1 MKFLNN
7 SMIWSL
13 ILCAGLVVSCKDDDE
28 PGIPGGLALDKTEIA
43 IGPEGGTERV
53 QVTSSTNWVSSVSAP
68 WVSVSPAN
76 GFGSVA
82 SVLTVDSTLENT
94 ARTLEVRYTPQGQ
107 QPQTLT
113 VTQFGFGKQIL
124 IKEAEVELE
133 SSANYDERVVDVT
146 IQTNVQ
152 FRIDMDNIGYSFEE
166 GDPTGDDAAEAET
179 QRTGWIDLERNQS
192 ETPVGDDLSL
202 IHI

>member
-82 SVLTVDSTLENT
+82 SVLTVDSTFENT

-133 SSANYDERVVDVT
+133 SSANYDERVVDGKEIRQGMTLPKLKLSVPGGL
-146 IQTNVQ
+146 IWK
-152 FRIDMDNIGYSFEE
+152 
-166 GDPTGDDAAEAET
+166 ET
-179 QRTGWIDLERNQS
+179 KAKRRWVMTCWIVEHGPAQ
-192 ETPVGDDLSL
+192 
-202 IHI
+202 

>member
-146 IQTNVQ
+146 IQTNV
-152 FRIDMDNIGYSFEE
+152 
-166 GDPTGDDAAEAET
+166 
-179 QRTGWIDLERNQS
+179 
-192 ETPVGDDLSL
+192 
-202 IHI
+202 

>member
-94 ARTLEVRYTPQGQ
+94 ARTLEVRYTPQGTTASNADCY
-107 QPQTLT
+107 P
-113 VTQFGFGKQIL
+113 VW
-124 IKEAEVELE
+124 
-133 SSANYDERVVDVT
+133 
-146 IQTNVQ
+146 
-152 FRIDMDNIGYSFEE
+152 FRQA
-166 GDPTGDDAAEAET
+166 DPD
-179 QRTGWIDLERNQS
+179 
-192 ETPVGDDLSL
+192 
-202 IHI
+202 